1 MLYNDEDLNRLRK
14 EMDEICDNMDEK
26 IADMNKQI
34 DEFMNVLYNSCLL
47 PKVVFFIRL

>member
-1 MLYNDEDLNRLRK
+1 MLYNDEDLDRLRK
-14 EMDEICDNMDEK
+14 EMDEICDDMDEK

-34 DEFMNVLYNSCLL
+34 DEFMNVLYNSYLL